1 MLDKK
6 IGNVCSALK
15 RVSGIAI
22 ASGVTT
28 SKEKINATLVEAR
41 LMSGDM
47 LNNPDAAA
55 LSFSHG
61 SQNSDDK
68 LTTSTGDIDLQA
80 CWGRVNQRMRKDIGD
95 AAWRHWIKPLRIS
108 RLKEGTL
115 TLEVDST
122 LARERVSSQYADRL
136 RVISCAEF
144 GNVSPSIRHV
154 EVRLAAGR
162 QLTPSNQPH
171 RLSGQRASTQS
182 AALATSSAASDDLMA
197 GLDPRYTFANFVV
210 GKPNE
215 LAFAVARRTA
225 ESEKVAFNPLFL
237 YGGVGLGKTH
247 LMHAIAWHIRQQL
260 PSRKVLYL
268 SAEKFMYRFVR
279 ALRFRDTMSFK
290 EQFRSVDV
298 LMIDDVQFISGKD
311 STQEEFF
318 HTFNALVEDGRQVII
333 SADKSPTDLEGMEER
348 LRSRLGWGMVADI
361 HPADYEL
368 RLGIL
373 QAKAEQA
380 PVQIADKVLEF
391 MAHRIVSNVRELEG
405 ALNRILAHA
414 MLVGR
419 EITIESAAE
428 LLADLLRASSRQ
440 VSVDSIQKRVAA
452 HYDVRVSEM
461 FSARRARN
469 IARPRQVAMYLAKNL
484 TSLSYPDIGR
494 QFGGRDH
501 TTVMH
506 AVKTIESL
514 SKSDV
519 QLAEDVQLLKS
530 ILSG

>member
-1 MLDKK
+1 MDMPQD
-6 IGNVCSALK
+6 STAL
-15 RVSGIAI
+15 A
-22 ASGVTT
+22 
-28 SKEKINATLVEAR
+28 
-41 LMSGDM
+41 
-47 LNNPDAAA
+47 
-55 LSFSHG
+55 
-61 SQNSDDK
+61 Q
-68 LTTSTGDIDLQA
+68 
-80 CWGRVNQRMRKDIGD
+80 CWGRVTQRMRHDIGD
-95 AAWRHWIKPLRIS
+95 AAWRNWIKPLRVS
-108 RLKEGTL
+108 RLEDGTL
-115 TLEVDST
+115 TLETDST
-122 LARERVSSQYADRL
+122 LTRERVNSQYADRL
-136 RVISCAEF
+136 RVISAAEF
-144 GNVSPSIRHV
+144 KALASGVTHI
-154 EVRLAAGR
+154 EVRIAKALPQRADR
-162 QLTPSNQPH
+162 PH
-171 RLSGQRASTQS
+171 RMSEAKQSESGRSLEKPYDLS
-182 AALATSSAASDDLMA
+182 A
-197 GLDPRYTFANFVV
+197 GLDPKYTFANFVV

-225 ESEKVAFNPLFL
+225 ETEKVAFNPLFL

-247 LMHAIAWHIRQQL
+247 LMHAIAWHIRQQN
-260 PSRKVLYL
+260 PARKVMYL
-268 SAEKFMYRFVR
+268 SAEKFMNRFVQ

-298 LMIDDVQFISGKD
+298 LMIDDVQFISGKE

-318 HTFNALVEDGRQVII
+318 HTFNALVEDGRQVIV

-380 PVQIADKVLEF
+380 QIDVSDKVLEF

-414 MLVGR
+414 MLIGR
-419 EITIESAAE
+419 EITIDSTAD

-440 VSVDSIQKRVAA
+440 ISVDTIQKRVAA
-452 HYDVRVSEM
+452 HYGVRVSEM

-469 IARPRQVAMYLAKNL
+469 IARPRQIAMYLAKNL
-484 TSLSYPDIGR
+484 TSLSYPEIGR

-514 SKSDV
+514 TKSDA
-519 QLAEDVQLLKS
+519 QLCEDVELIKS
-530 ILSG
+530 ILSS